1 MYCQCD
7 WLLFHMKQ
15 NFEDDVYVI
24 VCVCVCLIKDLK
36 VGLIKIYNWR
46 KM

>member
-7 WLLFHMKQ
+7 WLFYMKQ
-15 NFEDDVYVI
+15 NFEDDVYI
-24 VCVCVCLIKDLK
+24 IVCVCLIKDLK